1 MALSIPGYS
10 LQLPN
15 TCSVSHF
22 VPDFV
27 QQNIN
32 TLGVSHTHTGLSPVW
47 RAVSVKSP
55 HHQQNQ
61 LHCQKCAC
69 VAAVK
74 VCGHEPL
81 LGSCI
86 PCSSTSSDKCPPP
99 SAVCAPWGGAGSWGP
114 GWQNSHLSQAVT
126 VQSSPSLC
134 PSLCYLLVFRHNQN
148 KLWCLMTP
156 PLLCAKHLKKPQV
169 H

>member
-1 MALSIPGYS
+1 MFNLTFCARLRA
-10 LQLPN
+10 
-15 TCSVSHF
+15 TKHKHAWCF
-22 VPDFV
+22 
-27 QQNIN
+27 
-32 TLGVSHTHTGLSPVW
+32 THTHRGLSPVW
-47 RAVSVKSP
+47 GAVSVKSP

-61 LHCQKCAC
+61 LHCQKSAC

-81 LGSCI
+81 LGNCI
-86 PCSSTSSDKCPPP
+86 PAAAPAQTS
-99 SAVCAPWGGAGSWGP
+99 APRGGAGSQGP

-156 PLLCAKHLKKPQV
+156 PLLCAKYLKKPQV